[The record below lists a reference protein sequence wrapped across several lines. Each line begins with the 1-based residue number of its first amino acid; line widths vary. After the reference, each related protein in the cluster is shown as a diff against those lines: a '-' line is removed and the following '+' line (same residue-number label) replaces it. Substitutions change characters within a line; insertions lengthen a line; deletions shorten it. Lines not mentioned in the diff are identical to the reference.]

1 MNTITTSAASAGA
14 LQGQAS
20 RSGRSTVK
28 RTQIINTAMRH
39 FAERGFQEARVGDI
53 ADELGI
59 AKGSIFQHF
68 GSKNGLFFEAYKKA
82 VRSLPAYLHAP
93 SEVLHKGF
101 FEILRYW
108 LVRTE
113 HLVREDWIPYRVSL
127 LGNHGTDLS
136 LKRQINRFLANE
148 DPYGTVAFVKT
159 GIQRGEVRSDIDLE
173 MVVSIL
179 DWTMERFQDALL
191 TEELDPGLFRRNG
204 QVAGQETRIGQF
216 LEVLRGAIG
225 RRVIGGKGS
234 EQRQA

>member
-1 MNTITTSAASAGA
+1 MNTIAVPIPSADAV
-14 LQGQAS
+14 QP
-20 RSGRSTVK
+20 RRGRSTVK

-39 FAERGFQEARVGDI
+39 FAEHGFQDARVGDM

-82 VRSLPAYLHAP
+82 VRSLPAYLDAP
-93 SEVLHKGF
+93 A
-101 FEILRYW
+101 EILRQGFFNTLHYW

-136 LKRQINRFLANE
+136 LKRQINRFLADE
-148 DPYGTVAFVKT
+148 DPYGTVSFVKM
-159 GIQRGEVRSDIDLE
+159 GIKRGEVRSDIDLE
-173 MVVSIL
+173 MIVSIL

-191 TEELDPGLFRRNG
+191 SEELDPGLFRRNG
-204 QVAGQETRIGQF
+204 QSAGQKDARIAQF
-216 LEVLRGAIG
+216 LQVLRGAIG
-225 RRVIGGKGS
+225 RPAVPRF
-234 EQRQA
+234 RC

>member
-1 MNTITTSAASAGA
+1 MVITRAALESVGPLHRP
-14 LQGQAS
+14 LQRS
-20 RSGRSTVK
+20 RSRSAVK
-28 RTQIINTAMRH
+28 RTQIINTAMGH
-39 FAERGFQEARVGDI
+39 FAERGFQDARVGDI

-68 GSKNGLFFEAYKKA
+68 NSKNGLFFEAYKKA
-82 VRSLPAYLHAP
+82 VRSLPAYLDAP
-93 SEVLHKGF
+93 SEVLRKGF
-101 FEILRYW
+101 FETLRYW

-113 HLVREDWIPYRVSL
+113 HLLREDWIPYRVSL

-136 LKRQINRFLANE
+136 LKRQINRFMVAE

-159 GIQRGEVRSDIDLE
+159 GIERGELRSDIDIE
-173 MVVSIL
+173 IIVSVL

-204 QVAGQETRIGQF
+204 QPADQKDARIVQF

-225 RRVIGGKGS
+225 RPAAARPRS
-234 EQRQA
+234 

>member
-1 MNTITTSAASAGA
+1 
-14 LQGQAS
+14 
-20 RSGRSTVK
+20 
-28 RTQIINTAMRH
+28 MRH
-39 FAERGFQEARVGDI
+39 FAEHGFQDARVGDI

-82 VRSLPAYLHAP
+82 VRSLPAYLQAP
-93 SEVLHKGF
+93 AEVLQKGF
-101 FEILRYW
+101 FETLRYW

-148 DPYGTVAFVKT
+148 DPYGTVAFVKM
-159 GIQRGEVRSDIDLE
+159 GIKRGEVRSDIDLE

-204 QVAGQETRIGQF
+204 QLAGHEEARIGQF

-225 RRVIGGKGS
+225 RPIACGKGS
-234 EQRQA
+234 KQRQA